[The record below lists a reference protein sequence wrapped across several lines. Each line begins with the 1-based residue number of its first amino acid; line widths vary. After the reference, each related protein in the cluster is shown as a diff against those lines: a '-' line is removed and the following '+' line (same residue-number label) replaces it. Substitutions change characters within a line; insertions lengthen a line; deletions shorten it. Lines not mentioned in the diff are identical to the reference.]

1 MSQNTTRY
9 HLVKP
14 ALSEKVDVHI
24 INANMDT
31 IDSNLAAESDKLLSH
46 ISNRNNPHSLP
57 KSSNSSDGLLS
68 KEDHAKYDDCNDK
81 KHIHNNKSILDGIT
95 STVISAWNNCVSH
108 ISDSVKH
115 MTSEERNDWN
125 LAKDHAS
132 SDHAR
137 SDATKVEK
145 SETNG
150 NIIIDENEINVYT
163 HPLGTNPHGTT
174 KDDIEL
180 ENVDNTSDID
190 KPVSTAQQNALDLKA
205 NIESPILT
213 GTPKS
218 PTAPPETNTTQ
229 IATTEFVQS
238 ITSGH
243 NISDSSHADIR
254 SFISQLTTKLNTLAD
269 SDDETLDQLS
279 EIVAYIKNNKFL
291 IDGITTSKVN
301 VSDIIDDLTSSDAN
315 KPLSSKQGKILND
328 LITVLTTT
336 MDNKVDK
343 VPGKGL
349 SENNYTND
357 EKSKLGNI
365 ENGAEINVQSDWDVT
380 DTQSDAYIKNK
391 PTIPTKLSQLDND
404 CDYKVTDND
413 TWKANTSSSE
423 GYVASGE
430 NQPNKVWKTDE
441 NGNPAWRDECGSD
454 MQEQINEINNTIITL
469 GESVAD
475 GKALIASAITNKGV
489 TTEANA
495 SFAVMADNVNN
506 IESSETNIMKY
517 TAYGNPTTIKSSGS
531 HIIKHIPKNN
541 KYIALLC
548 IGTLRISDDYK
559 NVTDLYQSVKATQN
573 GKVLQ
578 NIYGFKYNLY
588 NYTKN
593 GSTGNYYRVVPTE
606 GGYTIPSSISTSYA
620 NNNCDIFVIY
630 IVFQLESFD
639 EIKIQIP
646 SYIPMSNKS
655 TSNGVTISYL
665 ILE

>member
-1 MSQNTTRY
+1 MAQSTVRY
-9 HLVKP
+9 HLIKP
-14 ALSEKVDVHI
+14 ELNDKVDVRV
-24 INANMDT
+24 INTNMDT
-31 IDSNLAAESDKLLSH
+31 LDTNLATESDRIQSH
-46 ISNRNNPHSLP
+46 ISNKNNPHSLP
-57 KSSNSSDGLLS
+57 KASNSTDGLLS
-68 KEDHAKYDDCNDK
+68 KEDYIKYNDCNNK
-81 KHIHNNKSILDGIT
+81 KHTHTNKSILDGIT
-95 STVISAWNNCVSH
+95 STVISNWNNCVSH

-243 NISDSSHADIR
+243 NVSDSSHADIR
-254 SFISQLTTKLNTLAD
+254 SFISQLTTRLNTLAD

-279 EIVAYIKNNKFL
+279 EIVAYIKNNKSL

-475 GKALIASAITNKGV
+475 GKALIASAITSKGV

-495 SFAVMADNVNN
+495 SFSVMADNVNN
-506 IESSETNIMKY
+506 IETNSQTTDNYMKY
-517 TAYGNPTTIKSSGS
+517 RFIDMNLSG
-531 HIIKHIPKNN
+531 
-541 KYIALLC
+541 
-548 IGTLRISDDYK
+548 K
-559 NVTDLYQSVKATQN
+559 NVESKYSSYTYTPSNDTCITISIVVASNEHSSYNVDSFYSNINISQDGKTINYCSWSKYRLYET
-573 GKVLQ
+573 
-578 NIYGFKYNLY
+578 LY
-588 NYTKN
+588 
-593 GSTGNYYRVVPTE
+593 RLVV
-606 GGYTIPSSISTSYA
+606 GQTIPSSITTSSSTYKCQLALITLCCIINPNS
-620 NNNCDIFVIY
+620 DVIIKLPNY
-630 IVFQLESFD
+630 EYSKNYCFTYLFNVFGNGSL
-639 EIKIQIP
+639 
-646 SYIPMSNKS
+646 S
-655 TSNGVTISYL
+655 T
-665 ILE
+665 